1 MPPGKN
7 SGGRLYRVFPTTV
20 KKRQLSNY
28 RRLEARN
35 QKPVASNQ
43 LQATRSQ
50 QPAARGRKPDNA
62 FTLLE
67 VMVALA
73 VMSIVL
79 VSVYRMHS
87 QSIAM
92 NATARFYTQAPLL
105 AQHKMAELEAESADD
120 LSGDSGDFGDDF
132 PGYTWQVD
140 VNEVSSEALG
150 EVADDLV
157 GIDVT
162 VSYNEDEYTY
172 SIRTYRFL
180 RQ

>member
-1 MPPGKN
+1 MPQNQHPKT
-7 SGGRLYRVFPTTV
+7 RH
-20 KKRQLSNY
+20 
-28 RRLEARN
+28 
-35 QKPVASNQ
+35 QKPLTGRQPPEASFQ
-43 LQATRSQ
+43 
-50 QPAARGRKPDNA
+50 KPEHG

-73 VMSIVL
+73 IMSIVL

-87 QSIAM
+87 QSISM
-92 NATARFYTQAPLL
+92 NAAARFYTQAPLL
-105 AQHKMAELEAESADD
+105 AQHKLAELETESAKD

-132 PGYTWQVD
+132 PGYSWQVA

-150 EVADDLV
+150 DIANDLV

-162 VSYNEDEYTY
+162 VSFNENEHLYN
-172 SIRTYRFL
+172 IRAYRFV